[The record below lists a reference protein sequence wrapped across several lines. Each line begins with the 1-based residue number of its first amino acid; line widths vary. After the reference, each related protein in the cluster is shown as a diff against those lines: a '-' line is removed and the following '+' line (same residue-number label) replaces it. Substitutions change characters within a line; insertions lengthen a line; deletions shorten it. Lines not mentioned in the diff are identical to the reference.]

1 MEVSGVSVQNVR
13 CEDEPLATRGKRTM
27 SNADIRGRFVW
38 HELMT
43 TDTDAAAAFYSKVVP
58 WKTQDSGMP
67 SYTLWMAGKTQVGGL
82 TGLPSDGGDSSSTPP
97 HWIVYIAT
105 PDVDATVAAAERLG
119 GKVLKGATDIPN
131 MGRYAVLTD
140 PQGATFAVYTP
151 PGAPPDGADSA
162 GGGGPGEFTW
172 HELATTDQGAALDF
186 YVELFGW
193 EKGEAHDMGGM
204 VYQLIQVGGAE
215 VGGIFTLQAPSSPPH
230 WLSYVRVT
238 DCDKATNVAK
248 AAGGRILNGPMEV
261 PGGSWI
267 TQIEDPQGGAFA
279 LVEAAKAAARK
290 PAAKKSSGKAKA
302 TAKADAAQPE
312 STSAASEGMGAESAK
327 AAAKKAPG
335 KAAAK
340 KAAKKAV
347 AKAKGGAGKKVAKK
361 AVAKKAAKKVAKK
374 AAKKAVGKR
383 PAAKATAA
391 KRGKS
396 AAKKGG
402 AGGKRAAAKKGK
414 RR

>member
-1 MEVSGVSVQNVR
+1 
-13 CEDEPLATRGKRTM
+13 M

-82 TGLPSDGGDSSSTPP
+82 TGLPADGDSSTPP
-97 HWIVYIAT
+97 HWIVYVAT
-105 PDVDATVAAAERLG
+105 PDVDEAVATAERLG

-151 PGAPPDGADSA
+151 PGAPPEGAKSA
-162 GGGGPGEFTW
+162 DAANGGPGEFGW
-172 HELATTDQGAALDF
+172 HELATTDQDAALSF
-186 YVELFGW
+186 YTELFGW
-193 EKGEAHDMGGM
+193 EKGAAHDMGSMGT
-204 VYQLIQVGGAE
+204 YQLIQHDGVD
-215 VGGIFTLQAPSSPPH
+215 VGGIFTLQAAATPPN
-230 WLSYVRVT
+230 WLSYVRVA
-238 DCDKATNVAK
+238 DCTKATNAAK
-248 AAGGRILNGPMEV
+248 AGGGRILNGPMEV

-267 TQIEDPQGGAFA
+267 TQIMDPQGGAFA
-279 LVEAAKAAARK
+279 VMEAPKAAMSK
-290 PAAKKSSGKAKA
+290 PAAKKAGGKARA
-302 TAKADAAQPE
+302 TAKADAPAAAPE
-312 STSAASEGMGAESAK
+312 SEETVATSEAPGRAR

-340 KAAKKAV
+340 KAPKKAAAKAGGRQAVGKAKSGTGKKTAKKAV
-347 AKAKGGAGKKVAKK
+347 KK
-361 AVAKKAAKKVAKK
+361 AVKKAA
-374 AAKKAVGKR
+374 GKR
-383 PAAKATAA
+383 PAKSTSA

-396 AAKKGG
+396 AAKK
-402 AGGKRAAAKKGK
+402 AVKKAAKRPAKKAK

>member
-1 MEVSGVSVQNVR
+1 
-13 CEDEPLATRGKRTM
+13 M

-82 TGLPSDGGDSSSTPP
+82 TGLPPEGGDTSAPP

-151 PGAPPDGADSA
+151 PGAAPEGANAAS
-162 GGGGPGEFTW
+162 GGPGEFTW
-172 HELATTDQGAALDF
+172 HELATTDQAVAVDF

-193 EKGEAHDMGGM
+193 QKGAAHDMGGM
-204 VYQLIQVGGAE
+204 GIYQLIQIDGAD
-215 VGGIFTLQAPSSPPH
+215 VGGIYTLQAPSTPPN
-230 WLSYVRVT
+230 WLSYVRVA
-238 DCDKATNVAK
+238 DCTKATNVAK
-248 AAGGRILNGPMEV
+248 GAGGRILNGPMEV

-279 LVEAAKAAARK
+279 LVEAPKAEARK

-302 TAKADAAQPE
+302 SAKADAGKPE
-312 STSAASEGMGAESAK
+312 PVAAAAEMASAEPVK

-335 KAAAK
+335 KAAAR
-340 KAAKKAV
+340 KAPKKAV
-347 AKAKGGAGKKVAKK
+347 AKAKGGAGKKAAKK
-361 AVAKKAAKKVAKK
+361 AAKKAPAKKAAKKVAKK
-374 AAKKAVGKR
+374 AAKKAAKKV
-383 PAAKATAA
+383 AAKGTTA

-396 AAKKGG
+396 AAKKSG
-402 AGGKRAAAKKGK
+402 AGGKRVAAKKGK

>member
-1 MEVSGVSVQNVR
+1 
-13 CEDEPLATRGKRTM
+13 M

-82 TGLPSDGGDSSSTPP
+82 TGLPSDGDSGTPP

-105 PDVDATVAAAERLG
+105 PDVDDTVAAAERLG
-119 GKVLKGATDIPN
+119 GKVLKGPTDIPN

-151 PGAPPDGADSA
+151 PGPPPEGANA
-162 GGGGPGEFTW
+162 ANNGPGEFGW
-172 HELATTDQGAALDF
+172 HELATTDQDAAVSF
-186 YVELFGW
+186 YTELFGW
-193 EKGEAHDMGGM
+193 EKGAAHDMGGM
-204 VYQLIQVGGAE
+204 GIYQLIQHNGAD
-215 VGGIFTLQAPSSPPH
+215 VGGIFTLQAAATPPN
-230 WLSYVRVT
+230 WLSYVRVA
-238 DCDKATNVAK
+238 DCTKATNAAK
-248 AAGGRILNGPMEV
+248 AGGARILNGPMEV

-267 TQIEDPQGGAFA
+267 SQIMDPQGGAFA
-279 LVEAAKAAARK
+279 VMEAPKAAASK
-290 PAAKKSSGKAKA
+290 PAAKKSAGKAKA
-302 TAKADAAQPE
+302 TAKAAAAPE
-312 STSAASEGMGAESAK
+312 AEETAITAETPAPAK

-335 KAAAK
+335 KAAARKAPK
-340 KAAKKAV
+340 KAAAKAGGRKAV
-347 AKAKGGAGKKVAKK
+347 GKAKSGAG
-361 AVAKKAAKKVAKK
+361 KKVAKK
-374 AAKKAVGKR
+374 AAKKAAGKR
-383 PAAKATAA
+383 PAKSTSARKTNGPA

-396 AAKKGG
+396 AAKKSG
-402 AGGKRAAAKKGK
+402 AAKRPAKKAK

>member
-1 MEVSGVSVQNVR
+1 
-13 CEDEPLATRGKRTM
+13 M

-82 TGLPSDGGDSSSTPP
+82 TGLPADGGSSAPP
-97 HWIVYIAT
+97 HWIVYVAT
-105 PDVDATVAAAERLG
+105 PDVDATVADAERLG
-119 GKVLKGATDIPN
+119 GKVLKAATDIPN

-151 PGAPPDGADSA
+151 PGAAPEGANA
-162 GGGGPGEFTW
+162 AGGGPGEFTW
-172 HELATTDQGAALDF
+172 HELATTDQEAAVNF
-186 YVELFGW
+186 YTELFGW
-193 EKGEAHDMGGM
+193 EKGPAHDMGGM
-204 VYQLIQVGGAE
+204 VYQIIHYKGAQVGG
-215 VGGIFTLQAPSSPPH
+215 IYTLQAPSAPPN
-230 WLSYVRVT
+230 WLSYVQVA
-238 DCDKATNVAK
+238 DCAKATNAAK
-248 AAGGRILNGPMEV
+248 AAGGRVLNGPMEV

-267 TQIEDPQGGAFA
+267 TQLMDPQGGAFA
-279 LVEAAKAAARK
+279 VVEPPKAEGRK

-302 TAKADAAQPE
+302 PAKAEAPAAAEP
-312 STSAASEGMGAESAK
+312 AESEAATETATQRVR

-340 KAAKKAV
+340 KAPRKAA
-347 AKAKGGAGKKVAKK
+347 AKAAARGAGKKT
-361 AVAKKAAKKVAKK
+361 AKK
-374 AAKKAVGKR
+374 AAKKAAGKR
-383 PAAKATAA
+383 VAKSTSARKTNGPA

-402 AGGKRAAAKKGK
+402 SAGKRAGGNKAK